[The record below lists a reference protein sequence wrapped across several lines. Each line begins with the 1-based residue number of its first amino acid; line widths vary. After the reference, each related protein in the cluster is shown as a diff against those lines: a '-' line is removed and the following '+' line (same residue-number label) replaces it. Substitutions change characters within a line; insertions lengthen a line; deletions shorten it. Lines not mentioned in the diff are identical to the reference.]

1 VVIVT
6 VLAGVAL
13 VVLAAGR
20 PWAGEAV
27 TGVPGVP
34 RITSTGSQAAPAAT
48 ALALVAA
55 AGAVALALTG
65 RLARRVVAGLLI
77 LAGLGV
83 AALVAT
89 VLSDPAQAIAP
100 ALEAAT
106 GRTAAGSRDVA
117 GRAELTGWPWMAV
130 VGALLILAGALTAL
144 GVAGRWGSTGRRF
157 EAPAGGPRVPA
168 VGGGSDGPADQSDG
182 PADQSDGTAEQVAG
196 QAEGRQAAKQVGR
209 VRAPR
214 EQVLDDW
221 DALSRGED
229 PTAG

>member
-1 VVIVT
+1 VIII

-20 PWAGEAV
+20 PWVGEAV

-34 RITSTGSQAAPAAT
+34 RVTATGSQAAPAAT

-55 AGAVALALTG
+55 AGSVALALTG
-65 RLARRVVAGLLI
+65 RVARRVLAGLLV

-83 AALVAT
+83 AALVMTA
-89 VLSDPAQAIAP
+89 LHDPAQAIAP

-106 GRTAAGSRDVA
+106 GRTATAAGNVT
-117 GRAELTGWPWMAV
+117 GRAELTGWPWAAIA
-130 VGALLILAGALTAL
+130 GALLILAGSLTAL
-144 GVAGRWGSTGRRF
+144 GVAGRWGGSGRRF
-157 EAPAGGPRVPA
+157 EAPEAGQRPP
-168 VGGGSDGPADQSDG
+168 VGGETGGLDDATVGAADEA
-182 PADQSDGTAEQVAG
+182 ADRTAG
-196 QAEGRQAAKQVGR
+196 Q
-209 VRAPR
+209 VRRTPARR

-229 PTAG
+229 PTQG